1 MPSLFK
7 VSVNLNHESALNAEL
22 RIFSSSHR
30 ATDILP
36 IICASFFPATFRR
49 NVNRVK
55 DRSHL
60 EACNIMLAIRFV
72 RSFAFEAVDD
82 EKQRTLD
89 YIPGDTGRSDSSV
102 HSHFAFSQ
110 TGKVHFFCKLPKLH
124 GRNETKRG
132 REEERANG
140 FDGTRGNI
148 GDLLGWLATRLKYG
162 F

>member
-1 MPSLFK
+1 MA
-7 VSVNLNHESALNAEL
+7 V
-22 RIFSSSHR
+22 
-30 ATDILP
+30 
-36 IICASFFPATFRR
+36 
-49 NVNRVK
+49 
-55 DRSHL
+55 RS
-60 EACNIMLAIRFV
+60 V
-72 RSFAFEAVDD
+72 RSFALEAVDD

-148 GDLLGWLATRLKYG
+148 EDLLGWLATRLKYG